1 MASLIAFA
9 RAPVRPNQ
17 IGYNRK
23 LRLFASFNLIQHE
36 TSETLG
42 KFWEEGRKN
51 FQGNKDEISSS
62 LYLPSACIIYHNLV
76 HITKAMLTVCRA
88 FEGGP
93 SRISKNEDID
103 QDLKISGKSGSDCK
117 TLDEKRNSAHN
128 QYQPQET
135 PETAI
140 LTGYQENGKAAER
153 SESKL
158 KRKGFDLKSSDN
170 IKEETPGGKAE
181 NQAMVS
187 LGEILWEDGKRIFEH
202 LVSIIST
209 FLKEVM
215 NLPITNI
222 LID

>member
-1 MASLIAFA
+1 M
-9 RAPVRPNQ
+9 
-17 IGYNRK
+17 
-23 LRLFASFNLIQHE
+23 
-36 TSETLG
+36 
-42 KFWEEGRKN
+42 
-51 FQGNKDEISSS
+51 
-62 LYLPSACIIYHNLV
+62 IYHNLV

-103 QDLKISGKSGSDCK
+103 QDLRISGKSESDCK
-117 TLDEKRNSAHN
+117 TLDEKGKSPQN

-153 SESKL
+153 KL
-158 KRKGFDLKSSDN
+158 KSQDS

>member
-1 MASLIAFA
+1 MGGGEKEFP
-9 RAPVRPNQ
+9 RN
-17 IGYNRK
+17 
-23 LRLFASFNLIQHE
+23 E
-36 TSETLG
+36 
-42 KFWEEGRKN
+42 
-51 FQGNKDEISSS
+51 DEISSS
-62 LYLPSACIIYHNLV
+62 RYLPPAYMIYHNLV

-103 QDLKISGKSGSDCK
+103 QDLKISGKSESDCK
-117 TLDEKRNSAHN
+117 TLDEKGKSPQN

-140 LTGYQENGKAAER
+140 LTGFQENGKAA
-153 SESKL
+153 ESKL
-158 KRKGFDLKSSDN
+158 KRKGFDLKSPDS

-209 FLKEVM
+209 FPKLVM
-215 NLPITNI
+215 NLPTTNI

>member
-1 MASLIAFA
+1 M
-9 RAPVRPNQ
+9 
-17 IGYNRK
+17 K
-23 LRLFASFNLIQHE
+23 LDH
-36 TSETLG
+36 ETLG
-42 KFWEEGRKN
+42 SSKRWKVVGDEDSLAPAYRELVRELEEHRRH
-51 FQGNKDEISSS
+51 F
-62 LYLPSACIIYHNLV
+62 
-76 HITKAMLTVCRA
+76 KAMLTVCRA

-103 QDLKISGKSGSDCK
+103 QDLKISGKSESDCK
-117 TLDEKRNSAHN
+117 TLDEKGKSPQN

-202 LVSIIST
+202 LTEFCKVCNLKELWIFGGIFLSALLFLIFLFTRAFSNLFQTPEPSST
-209 FLKEVM
+209 FCH
-215 NLPITNI
+215 PF
-222 LID
+222 